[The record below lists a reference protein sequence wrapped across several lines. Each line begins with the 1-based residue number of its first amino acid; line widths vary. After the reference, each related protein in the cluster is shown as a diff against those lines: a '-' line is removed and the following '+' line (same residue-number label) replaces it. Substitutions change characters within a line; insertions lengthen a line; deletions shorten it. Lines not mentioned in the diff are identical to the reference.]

1 MRLCSI
7 FALSCFCTA
16 TLALHLPIPAP
27 LQLAAHASA
36 LPETDEELE
45 ELSAAGIKNVWFLDG
60 DAFARGGPSTRRP
73 VMMLHLQKMGGSL
86 MCSLARN
93 AERVV
98 EGPNCN
104 WKHVDFDPG
113 INATPPTCAERVE
126 HFTSHNFTYGQ
137 VERPFEKGDHCPNDF
152 IYFTMMRD
160 PISTATSIINFHPV
174 EGGHENLLQ
183 CVEAGRQ
190 DCGQDLKYPDTV
202 HWLDNYMV
210 RFVLGTDVDM
220 LPPGA
225 ITDEHAQA
233 AIKVLEQFDLVATL
247 EGIKSKTT
255 QQSLNTLL
263 GWNLAMEEDLDGKWN
278 PSKHTHE
285 FTSEQRTRLRSLLR
299 HDYTLYSHFNFT
311 A

>member
-1 MRLCSI
+1 MNLGSK
-7 FALSCFCTA
+7 FALCYFCTA
-16 TLALHLPIPAP
+16 TLALRLPGPAP
-27 LQLAAHASA
+27 LQLASHASE
-36 LPETDEELE
+36 LPDADDVLE
-45 ELSAAGIKNVWFLDG
+45 ELSAAGVKRIWLVDKDN
-60 DAFARGGPSTRRP
+60 AREPGTRRP

-104 WKHVDFDPG
+104 WNHVDFDPA
-113 INATPPTCAERVE
+113 INATRPTCAERVE
-126 HFTSHNFTYGQ
+126 HFTTHNFTYGQ

-160 PISTATSIINFHPV
+160 PVSAATSIINFHPI

-190 DCGQDLKYPDTV
+190 YCGQDLKYPDTV
-202 HWLDNYMV
+202 HWFDNYMV
-210 RFVLGTDVDM
+210 RFVLGRDVAM

-233 AIKVLEQFDLVATL
+233 AIRVLEQFDLVTTL
-247 EGIKSKTT
+247 EGIKRGTT

-278 PSKHTHE
+278 PSKHIHE
-285 FTSEQRTRLRSLLR
+285 FTSEQKKRLHSLLR
-299 HDYTLYSHFNFT
+299 HDYTLYRHFSLT
-311 A
+311 T